1 MPIKLLEIC
10 RRVAWQKGNKV
21 KLQRGDKASLREV
34 VRILQSID
42 NKELLNISGNA
53 LRKVKEDMYYK
64 LTDQDLQTYKG
75 FQWEIG
81 KWVKAKGEGGLCT
94 NGCLHCYGS
103 PLLAVL
109 LNPIH
114 IKIKDPKLFEV
125 EVRGKEDTDG
135 LKYGVSEMR
144 LIREI
149 PLPEIT
155 TTQKVAF
162 GILCAKEVCKDKDWN
177 IKAQTFLVF
186 AAAKRICSA
195 ESKEEIKGIFSE
207 A

>member
-1 MPIKLLEIC
+1 MAKEHKDKTNYEPEAKERTHFYALEQGPHGRTLRAIDYGAELGVYFELSHPTEEDTPILLTAEQTAELAEWLSRSQGQVITRMPIKLLEIC

-94 NGCLHCYGS
+94 NGS
-103 PLLAVL
+103 STS
-109 LNPIH
+109 
-114 IKIKDPKLFEV
+114 LF
-125 EVRGKEDTDG
+125 
-135 LKYGVSEMR
+135 S
-144 LIREI
+144 
-149 PLPEIT
+149 
-155 TTQKVAF
+155 
-162 GILCAKEVCKDKDWN
+162 
-177 IKAQTFLVF
+177 
-186 AAAKRICSA
+186 
-195 ESKEEIKGIFSE
+195 
-207 A
+207 

>member
-1 MPIKLLEIC
+1 MAKSKIQWTEQTWNPVAGCTKCSQGCENCYAEKRAVRLAYMELAEWLSRSQGQVITRMPIKLLEIC

-94 NGCLHCYGS
+94 NGS
-103 PLLAVL
+103 STS
-109 LNPIH
+109 
-114 IKIKDPKLFEV
+114 LF
-125 EVRGKEDTDG
+125 
-135 LKYGVSEMR
+135 S
-144 LIREI
+144 
-149 PLPEIT
+149 
-155 TTQKVAF
+155 
-162 GILCAKEVCKDKDWN
+162 
-177 IKAQTFLVF
+177 
-186 AAAKRICSA
+186 
-195 ESKEEIKGIFSE
+195 
-207 A
+207 